1 MAQANGPQ
9 GGKRT
14 QWFTVRAQSERE
26 ERIRE
31 SLEARIRAEG
41 LEHLFGRIL
50 VPTEH
55 LHEIRGGRK
64 VITKHKM
71 FPGYLMVELVL
82 DEEGQ
87 IPDSSWF
94 IVTESAGISGFVGPN
109 NRHPEPMP
117 ADEIA
122 AILSDISAKKARPK
136 PKVKFEEGERVRIK
150 EGAFENYDGMVEEVT
165 ADKGL
170 VKVQISIFGRSTSVE
185 LEYSKVEKV

>member
-1 MAQANGPQ
+1 MTEASTGNG
-9 GGKRT
+9 KKT
-14 QWFTVRAQSERE
+14 LEWFTVRAQSERE

-64 VITKHKM
+64 VVTKHKM

-82 DEEGQ
+82 DDEGK
-87 IPDSSWF
+87 IPDASWF
-94 IVTESAGISGFVGPN
+94 IVTETAGISGFVGSN

-117 ADEIA
+117 PDEIA

-136 PKVKFEEGERVRIK
+136 PKVKFEVGERVQIK
-150 EGAFENYDGMVEEVT
+150 EGAFEGYDGQIEEVT

-185 LEYSKVEKV
+185 LEYSKVEKI